1 MAMRFYNLRGKENV
15 GDKYN
20 QQTFPLF
27 LIIDKEGVRG
37 K

>member
-1 MAMRFYNLRGKENV
+1 LEEERENV

-27 LIIDKEGVRG
+27 LMIDKEGVRE
-37 K
+37 KS